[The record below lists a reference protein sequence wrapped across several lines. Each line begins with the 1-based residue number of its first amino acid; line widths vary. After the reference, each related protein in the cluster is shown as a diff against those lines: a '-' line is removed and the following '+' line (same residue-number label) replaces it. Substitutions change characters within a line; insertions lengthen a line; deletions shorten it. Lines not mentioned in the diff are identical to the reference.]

1 MKKITTSFLLFT
13 FMLLIHGCTQQETS
27 EFTDWAIIE
36 TYIQPGDYLNVKV
49 TRQLPFSSD
58 VEYAAD
64 DINNLSIT
72 VTSDNIVYNLTPLGD
87 GIYIDSSL
95 IVAENAEYTLSFLF
109 NSQVVSAY
117 TYIPSKP
124 RNFKQSVTSIYV
136 TRIDSTSG
144 FPTGGFSM
152 PDPVELTWDNPDH
165 DYYLAIVENVETTLD
180 PIRDFGDN
188 DPPSNIFR
196 KSPTTAAATEIRSQ
210 EFQYF
215 GTHRIILYHVLPD
228 YAALYNESTTSS
240 QNLTNPST
248 SITNGYGIFTGL
260 NADTLFI
267 EVRED

>member
-1 MKKITTSFLLFT
+1 MKRITTSLLLIT
-13 FMLLIHGCTQQETS
+13 FMLLMYGCTQQETS

-36 TYIQPGDYLNVKV
+36 SYISPGDYLNAKV

-58 VEYAAD
+58 VEFSAD
-64 DINNLSIT
+64 DIDNLSISVISNDT
-72 VTSDNIVYNLTPLGD
+72 IYNLTPLGD
-87 GIYIDSSL
+87 GRYIDSSL
-95 IVAENAEYTLSFLF
+95 IVTESREYTLSFLF
-109 NSQVVSAY
+109 NAQMVSAY

-144 FPTGGFSM
+144 FPSGGFTM
-152 PDPVELTWDNPDH
+152 PDPIELTWDNPNN
-165 DYYLAIVENVETTLD
+165 DYYLAIVENIETTLD

-188 DPPSNIFR
+188 EPPSNIFR
-196 KSPTTAAATEIRSQ
+196 KSPTTSAATEIRSQ

-228 YAALYNESTTSS
+228 YAALYNENTTSS